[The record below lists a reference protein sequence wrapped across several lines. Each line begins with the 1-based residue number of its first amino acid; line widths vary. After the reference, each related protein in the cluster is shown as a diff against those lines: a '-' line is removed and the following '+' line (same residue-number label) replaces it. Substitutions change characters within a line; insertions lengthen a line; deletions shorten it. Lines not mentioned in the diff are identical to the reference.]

1 MEVTPSGIVV
11 RVEALNRRVPYLLL
25 VALFTASL
33 QEPPGME
40 CGSRAGEL
48 SSKPGLSESEIF
60 FFRSWKLSC

>member
-1 MEVTPSGIVV
+1 
-11 RVEALNRRVPYLLL
+11 
-25 VALFTASL
+25 
-33 QEPPGME
+33 ME